1 MVQQLRSYPSETL
14 QKQVDQIFGKT
25 IDKKSDKQ
33 QEFTRLRRLL
43 TSGQGDA
50 EKGHSLFTKQCGN
63 CHQLF
68 GEGKKIGPPLD
79 GYERGS
85 LNFWLNAIVDPSLE
99 IREGF
104 LSYLVLTDDGR
115 SVTGMI
121 AAQDSKTVTLRNAEN
136 QMNILSRDQ
145 IESLRALPT
154 SLMPNN
160 LLTGLSD
167 QDIRD
172 LFSYLSL
179 GAQR

>member
-1 MVQQLRSYPSETL
+1 
-14 QKQVDQIFGKT
+14 
-25 IDKKSDKQ
+25 
-33 QEFTRLRRLL
+33 
-43 TSGQGDA
+43 
-50 EKGHSLFTKQCGN
+50 
-63 CHQLF
+63 
-68 GEGKKIGPPLD
+68 
-79 GYERGS
+79 
-85 LNFWLNAIVDPSLE
+85 
-99 IREGF
+99 
-104 LSYLVLTDDGR
+104 
-115 SVTGMI
+115 MI

>member
-1 MVQQLRSYPSETL
+1 
-14 QKQVDQIFGKT
+14 
-25 IDKKSDKQ
+25 
-33 QEFTRLRRLL
+33 
-43 TSGQGDA
+43 
-50 EKGHSLFTKQCGN
+50 
-63 CHQLF
+63 
-68 GEGKKIGPPLD
+68 
-79 GYERGS
+79 
-85 LNFWLNAIVDPSLE
+85 
-99 IREGF
+99 
-104 LSYLVLTDDGR
+104 
-115 SVTGMI
+115 MI

-160 LLTGLSD
+160 LLRGLSE